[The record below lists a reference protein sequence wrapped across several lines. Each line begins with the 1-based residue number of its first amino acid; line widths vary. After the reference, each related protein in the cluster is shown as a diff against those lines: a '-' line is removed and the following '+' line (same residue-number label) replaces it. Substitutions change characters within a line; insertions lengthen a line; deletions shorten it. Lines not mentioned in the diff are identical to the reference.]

1 MAKRGISLLDLASPF
16 PGAQAVIPDD
26 LAAKLENFAVV
37 EHHAT
42 TSAGVHI
49 HSGVIQPISDL
60 GFPALRDWP
69 VEVPGLNTGLP
80 FRLVR
85 TRNAVG
91 AGQNLEPGASSAFLD
106 LVVDRIAITIPG
118 LRPATLVP
126 SAPAVAAHLLP
137 DGSHSSVRIVG
148 SGVVRID
155 LSGTADLVR
164 FVDWPDPFDA
174 AAPTGAVVGVTF
186 EPASFFIGDSQIGL
200 TVDRLV
206 FDASAQTTPP
216 AIIARGQTPAWQGIS
231 IAEATLF
238 LPPDTPLVDQVNV
251 GVKDV
256 LLGSP
261 AGLQGEIRVELG
273 RTPIN
278 AAAVE
283 FLQDLEGEHPLTVTG
298 TGRGLDV
305 PLLADTP
312 ATARVRAKLNPAT
325 LGTATQ
331 PRMQWTLPDGTGIDA
346 NDTSWFTTS
355 VGEVMSGTFSEE
367 VDGDRVFDSPNAYT
381 FTQTEAEV
389 QHPAKVNVHVAA
401 ADLANVVF
409 VAGTARALAE
419 LEFSSALNPV
429 DAMNLRWQYGTG
441 TDAPTRTGPDY
452 VLDPDAA
459 VGTSYLVVTD
469 PKQRTRRIRVDVLAA
484 GSLLIGA
491 ADGVHDATG
500 ALVEVRGVTST
511 YKLSAFHSDAS
522 LASFSKAA
530 TAAGTTVTVPDG
542 GLAEVSVQVG
552 AGTDPEAPAP
562 PVTEEQVRRLQV
574 RFGYNGTAVEAW
586 GAYVP
591 TTQEGTIEASIR
603 KWASFFPGAQFVVIG
618 RACDIGNDGHNA
630 DLATERANTVA
641 AWVTGPG
648 TVLSRGEQT
657 APSGTMTTAQNA
669 ITPPLTPAEKAAGR
683 LIEAEHSAS
692 ERAAWGD
699 STTNATRESYRRADI
714 YAVGGTYTPPA
725 GEDATAQQ
733 VPTGRPAQR
742 SGHPPRLCARRGRR
756 RGAPARAPRAAAAVP
771 DPAGGALGL
780 ADRDQPR
787 RRHPDDGGVHLR
799 VGDQQR
805 HHRPRSPA
813 AGTRRSASARPASP
827 RARPPR
833 CTPWWA
839 SGPTTRAP
847 GQTVFSLSIAS
858 SGDPKGLAAIDS
870 EFLAIALALAPA
882 LLAGIGA
889 AGIDG
894 AAVRVAALAVATGVL
909 ATVAKDGEVIIHS
922 AEIEHRQRS
931 LTDTEGFRTRV
942 LLDYTAAVG
951 FDIEADGLGAIGTD
965 DGHPLKVRY
974 HKAGLEFDDSKT
986 EWYEKFGLVYED
998 VSFEVVRPWPLA
1010 DRRAAWASCCRSP
1023 PPGPASG
1030 RPGSSATWSS
1040 RSTSAWSR
1048 STAPP
1053 CAAPSATPA
1062 SPPNCAGWRL
1072 AVEIPGVLRGAGRL
1086 VLGDGGAFKAALE
1099 LDLISVGAKAM
1110 GALAFDPAHDFLSI
1124 ALGLIL
1130 PVGIPLG
1137 ATGLGI
1143 FGFLGLFVSNGRR
1156 ALPSGMDNDPVGREI
1171 TWFRDTP
1178 YEDKFEPHRG
1188 QWAIGLGM
1196 IVGTLP
1202 DQAFTFNATGM
1213 FVVAFPD
1220 PAVIFGIDAKLVK
1233 QPQVAPSTQGSVE
1246 DPSLQI
1252 LGLIAVDDTA
1262 VMVGVRGTYTIPKV
1276 LELKLPIDGYF
1287 PYPSTPKDA
1296 YVRIGSDGVVSE
1308 GRPGDPV
1315 TITILPGTLDLRAWS
1330 FLMVEEK
1337 QLHKLG
1343 GDNRFN
1349 FDGFSVGFG
1358 AGIEIGWSAG
1368 PIKLKASA
1376 KLLVGFGTNPFLLKG
1391 GFFVKGE
1398 LDLVIVSVSVTGE
1411 LICTVWEVGGDV
1423 KVNLDGKF
1431 CGKVSFFFFSVKGCV
1446 GIRIGD
1452 SLDPTAPE
1460 PPAPIGKVSLT
1471 DRRGFT
1477 TALAVAGTPG
1487 PDQTVWPDTV
1497 PVIEFTHHL
1506 DIALAGGAF
1515 DPGPGPAGP
1524 AWSGTSELKYAYRL
1538 TGVELIPDG
1547 QGPLTGPLESGWWL
1561 PTHRPGVLSD
1571 GDVAV
1576 SESEG
1581 EFLAL
1586 LAWDPAPWSYWL
1598 TNGGEGTDGDPAS
1611 TPGRVC
1617 DPPTRPR
1624 PNCAL
1629 GKLAVRTGVDAVRIP
1644 TDDAGSPPFPSRFEL
1659 LGRER
1664 AFGRFLGDL
1673 APLLAATGRAVAPG
1687 QVAAGPFGDDAWWL
1701 ARITQYGFTE
1711 RTTEF
1716 RARIAPEITTPELV
1730 LVVCRDFRKRPDPN
1744 PAFTCEQASDHY
1756 DKAGVELGA
1765 SARLGVVELATQGRP
1780 LLTVNE
1786 SAAPGGLGI
1795 RFPDDGL
1802 RITLPASVQRVRLSF
1817 VQHGGQLKVTALDSA
1832 GKAVETKQTT
1842 NDQRVL
1848 ITVSFEAADLRSV
1861 LVSGGVSE
1869 ASLVSVC
1876 WAAVPDVGRPA
1887 GTGELPQVRGTLAG
1901 GGELDWPGK
1910 VLAQTRTGAGICM
1923 LVRYAPED
1931 SKRLWSQ
1938 VRIREWAG
1946 TTKQDAG
1953 QVGIVRLCGVGGPAA
1968 VQAEANAGFAQHLLE
1983 VINAHALDADD
1994 PVPAHKDLLQPG
2006 MGYTLRVSWA
2016 WQGWLKTESQPQPP
2030 TVPPGGDW
2038 IDGPPVSY
2046 RFRTADDAV
2055 VTGAPPAE
2063 LVDEQA
2069 FDPRSL
2075 LRYLI
2080 AFDPETGAA
2089 PHLLDDTLLVHLAV
2103 DHGDQLAELYDREL
2117 RLRLRRTDPP
2127 PGSMAD
2133 VAHPPDEDIG
2143 VTWGPLFDRYRPL
2156 GQKRFLDAIRE
2167 APCLDEPSIGG
2178 TTGEALADLVPG
2190 AWYDL
2195 TLLATPSGDPDAED
2209 AVIARTHFQASRYHG
2224 VDDLLESLGLT
2235 TDRTWPVIAG
2245 DAIATTGLPSGPLVV
2260 GDAELDAV
2268 LAAVGMD
2275 PWPLPDQARTS
2286 VLWLNDAGTWK
2297 LAGVLLET
2305 AEPLHPHRP
2314 DGAGRDRSQL
2324 RLDRADAAPAEPR
2337 RHPGAAGPVRV
2348 RGGADG
2354 RGAQRDAHQD
2364 RHRPHRG
2371 DHQHLEDRTPGG
2383 AGRPADDLCGGRIVR
2398 NRGTWRQVVR
2408 RLAWH

>member
-1 MAKRGISLLDLASPF
+1 MARRGITLLDLASPF

-26 LAAKLENFAVV
+26 LAAKLENLAVV

-49 HSGVIQPISDL
+49 HEGVIQPVSDL
-60 GFPALRDWP
+60 GFPSLRNWP

-85 TRNAVG
+85 TRNAAG
-91 AGQNLEPGASSAFLD
+91 TGQNLEPGASSAFLD

-164 FVDWPDPFDA
+164 FVDWPDPFDP
-174 AAPTGAVVGVTF
+174 AAPSGAVIGVTF
-186 EPASFFIGDSQIGL
+186 EPASFFIGDSEIGL

-216 AIIARGQTPAWQGIS
+216 EIIARGQTPAWQGVS

-283 FLQDLEGEHPLTVTG
+283 FLQDLEGEHPLTVSG
-298 TGRGLDV
+298 TGRELDV
-305 PLLADTP
+305 PLLANTP
-312 ATARVRAKLNPAT
+312 ANARVRAKLNPAT

-355 VGEVMSGTFSEE
+355 VGETMSGTFSEE
-367 VDGDRVFDSPNAYT
+367 VNGERVFDSPNAYT
-381 FTQTEAEV
+381 FTQAEAEV

-401 ADLANVVF
+401 TDLANVVF
-409 VAGTARALAE
+409 VSGTARALAE

-429 DAMNLRWQYGTG
+429 DAMDLRWQYGTG

-469 PKQRTRRIRVDVLAA
+469 AKKRVRRIRVDVLAA
-484 GSLLIGA
+484 GSLLIGT

-500 ALVEVRGVTST
+500 ALVEVRGVTAT
-511 YKLSAFHSDAS
+511 YRLSAFHKDAS
-522 LASFSKAA
+522 LASFSKQA
-530 TAAGTTVTVPDG
+530 TASGTTVTVPDG

-562 PVTEEQVRRLQV
+562 PVTEDQVRRLQV

-591 TTQEGTIEASIR
+591 TTLEGTIEASVR

-630 DLATERANTVA
+630 DLATERANTA
-641 AWVTGPG
+641 SAWVTGPG

-657 APSGTMTTAQNA
+657 APSGAMATAQNA
-669 ITPPLTPAEKAAGR
+669 ITPALSTAEKGAGR
-683 LIEAEHSAS
+683 LIEAEHGDT
-692 ERAAWGD
+692 EREGWGS
-699 STTNATRESYRRADI
+699 STTNSTRESYRRADI

-725 GEDATAQQ
+725 GEDPTAQQ
-733 VPTGRPAQR
+733 VPPDTQHNDPATR
-742 SGHPPRLCARRGRR
+742 RAYVPGEDADEVPKPEPREPRLPFLIRLVVRWDSPTVTSLADAIPTMAEFTFEWASSNVTTVPQPG
-756 RGAPARAPRAAAAVP
+756 GGDSPVGVRAPSQTSGTTTEVYTLTGKWAY
-771 DPAGGALGL
+771 DS
-780 ADRDQPR
+780 
-787 RRHPDDGGVHLR
+787 
-799 VGDQQR
+799 
-805 HHRPRSPA
+805 RS
-813 AGTRRSASARPASP
+813 
-827 RARPPR
+827 
-833 CTPWWA
+833 
-839 SGPTTRAP
+839 

-951 FDIEADGLGAIGTD
+951 FDIEAAGLGAIGTD

-998 VSFEVVRPWPLA
+998 VSFEVADPGRWKIEGPLGELLQVTATRAGVGSTWFECDLEFALDLGVVSITGATVRA
-1010 DRRAAWASCCRSP
+1010 KFGDD
-1023 PPGPASG
+1023 GF
-1030 RPGSSATWSS
+1030 SAEL
-1040 RSTSAWSR
+1040 R
-1048 STAPP
+1048 
-1053 CAAPSATPA
+1053 
-1062 SPPNCAGWRL
+1062 GLGL

-1137 ATGLGI
+1137 STGLGI

-1178 YEDKFEPHRG
+1178 YEDKFEPHPG

-1233 QPQVAPSTQGSVE
+1233 QPKITPSTQGSVE

-1315 TITILPGTLDLRAWS
+1315 TIKLLPGTLDLQAWS

-1358 AGIEIGWSAG
+1358 AGISIGWSAG
-1368 PIKLKASA
+1368 PIKLEASA

-1446 GIRIGD
+1446 GIKIGD

-1487 PDQTVWPDTV
+1487 AEQTVWPDTV

-1506 DIALAGGAF
+1506 DVALAGGAF
-1515 DPGPGPAGP
+1515 DPGSGPAGP

-1538 TGVELIPDG
+1538 TGVELVPDG
-1547 QGPLTGPLESGWWL
+1547 QGALAGPLDSAWWL
-1561 PTHRPGVLSD
+1561 PTHRPGILTD

-1581 EFLAL
+1581 MFLAL

-1598 TNGGEGTDGDPAS
+1598 TDGGEGTDGDPAD

-1617 DPPTRPR
+1617 DPPPRPR
-1624 PNCAL
+1624 PNCAP
-1629 GKLAVRTGVDAVRIP
+1629 GKLGVRTGVDAVRIP
-1644 TDDAGSPPFPSRFEL
+1644 TADAGSPPFPSRFDL

-1664 AFGRFLGDL
+1664 AFGRLLGDL
-1673 APLLAATGRAVAPG
+1673 APVLAATGLAVVPG
-1687 QVAAGPFGDDAWWL
+1687 QVSAGVFGDDVWWL
-1701 ARITQYGFTE
+1701 ARITRYGFTE

-1716 RARIAPEITTPELV
+1716 RGRIAPDITEPELL
-1730 LVVCRDFRKRPDPN
+1730 LVVCRDFRKRPEPN
-1744 PAFTCEQASDHY
+1744 PSLTCEQVSDHY
-1756 DKAGVELGA
+1756 DDAGVELGA
-1765 SARLGVVELATQGRP
+1765 SADLGRVGLATQDRSM
-1780 LLTVNE
+1780 LTVNE

-1802 RITLPASVQRVRLSF
+1802 RVSLPVTAQRVRLAF
-1817 VQHGGQLKVTALDSA
+1817 VQHGGQLKVTALDSQ
-1832 GKAVETKQTT
+1832 GREVETQQTP

-1848 ITVSFEAADLRSV
+1848 LTVTFEAADIRSV

-1876 WAAVPDVGRPA
+1876 WAVVPDVGRPA

-1910 VLAQTRTGAGICM
+1910 VLAQTRTGAGICQ

-1931 SKRLWSQ
+1931 GKRLWSQ

-1946 TTKQDAG
+1946 TTKGDAG
-1953 QVGIVRLCGVGGPAA
+1953 QVGIVRLCGVSGPAA
-1968 VQAEANAGFAQHLLE
+1968 AQAEANAGFAQHLLE
-1983 VINAHALDADD
+1983 VINAHAIDADD

-2006 MGYTLRVSWA
+2006 KGYTIKVSWA
-2016 WQGWLKTESQPQPP
+2016 WQGWLKTESQPEPP
-2030 TVPPGGDW
+2030 TVPPSGDW

-2046 RFRTADDAV
+2046 RFRTADHAV

-2103 DHGDQLAELYDREL
+2103 DHGDQLAGLYGREL
-2117 RLRLRRTDPP
+2117 TLRLRRTDPP

-2133 VAHPPDEDIG
+2133 VPHPPDEDLS
-2143 VTWGPLFDRYRPL
+2143 VEWGPLFDIFRSR

-2167 APCLDEPSIGG
+2167 APCLEEPSLGG
-2178 TTGEALADLVPG
+2178 TTGAVTAELVPG

-2195 TLLATPSGDPDAED
+2195 ILLATPTGHPDAED
-2209 AVIARTHFQASRYHG
+2209 AVIARTHFQASRYHD
-2224 VDDLLESLGLT
+2224 VPDLLESLGLT
-2235 TDRTWPVIAG
+2235 TDRTWPIIAG
-2245 DAIATTGLPSGPLVV
+2245 DAIVTAALPSGFVA
-2260 GDAELDAV
+2260 GDAELDAA

-2275 PWPLPDQARTS
+2275 PWPLPDGARTS

-2297 LAGVLLET
+2297 LAGVLLEA
-2305 AEPLHPHRP
+2305 AEPILRT
-2314 DGAGRDRSQL
+2314 GRTAL
-2324 RLDRADAAPAEPR
+2324 AVTAASYGPVALTPR
-2337 RHPGAAGPVRV
+2337 RQNLAGTRVLLAPSAPVAVPTAAELSVTLAKTV
-2348 RGGADG
+2348 T
-2354 RGAQRDAHQD
+2354 
-2364 RHRPHRG
+2364 
-2371 DHQHLEDRTPGG
+2371 DRTG
-2383 AGRPADDLCGGRIVR
+2383 ATTTTATTGRRAAIGVPRTVYAEAGS
-2398 NRGTWRQVVR
+2398 
-2408 RLAWH
+2408 